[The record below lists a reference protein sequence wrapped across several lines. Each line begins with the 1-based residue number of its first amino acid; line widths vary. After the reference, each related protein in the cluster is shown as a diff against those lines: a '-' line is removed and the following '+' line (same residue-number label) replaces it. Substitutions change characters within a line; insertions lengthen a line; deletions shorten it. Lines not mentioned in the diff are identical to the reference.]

1 MRANLKQE
9 IFFFAVMLLAAASVS
24 FAQGPQADSTFRP
37 DQLKWTAGPP
47 SLPAGAQ
54 IAVLEGDPTKQ
65 GPFTIRLKFP
75 DGYRIPPHWHP
86 SLEHVTVISGTFNL
100 AEGEKADTSKGT
112 ELPPGSFF
120 LRAPKAPHFAW
131 ATGET
136 VIQLHGMGPWGINY
150 VNPADDP
157 RKK

>member
-1 MRANLKQE
+1 MRANLKQ
-9 IFFFAVMLLAAASVS
+9 IISLVAVMLLAAASVS
-24 FAQGPQADSTFRP
+24 FAQDMKADSIYRP
-37 DQLKWTAGPP
+37 DQLKWTDGPP
-47 SLPAGAQ
+47 SLPSGAK

-75 DGYRIPPHWHP
+75 DGYRIPPHWH
-86 SLEHVTVISGTFNL
+86 SSVEHVTVISGTFNL
-100 AEGEKADTSKGT
+100 AKGEKVDSSKGM

-120 LRAPKAPHFAW
+120 LMAPKSPHFAW
-131 ATGET
+131 ANGET
-136 VIQLHGMGPWGINY
+136 VVQLHGMGPWEINY